1 MYNNRWGHH
10 QYPLSDLGP
19 GGKVIA
25 SCKCN
30 IGARNGA
37 MEHGNDTLKV
47 QLKHNLEQVLTSSG
61 HSWRDVEYILAC
73 GMITCSSGLYELPH
87 LSTPAGLKE
96 LSEAYKPYCFLKL
109 SPVPFIL
116 FPE

>member
-1 MYNNRWGHH
+1 MGNVCITI
-10 QYPLSDLGP
+10 D
-19 GGKVIA
+19 GGTTNTRCLIWDQEARVIA

-61 HSWRDVEYILAC
+61 HSWRDVEYIRHDYL
-73 GMITCSSGLYELPH
+73 
-87 LSTPAGLKE
+87 
-96 LSEAYKPYCFLKL
+96 FLRTIRIASFKYTRRIKRI
-109 SPVPFIL
+109 V
-116 FPE
+116 